1 MAFEPGDV
9 VFLKSG
15 GSPMTVAAVG
25 GDSVDC
31 LWLGE
36 EGDLF
41 REAIPTV
48 ALMIAADSAD
58 EEDHDEDNHDEDD
71 EDKSARD
78 EADLEQADEDEVK
91 PAKSKRKTG

>member
-58 EEDHDEDNHDEDD
+58 EEDHDED
-71 EDKSARD
+71 KSARD
-78 EADLEQADEDEVK
+78 EADLEQADDEVK

>member
-15 GSPMTVAAVG
+15 GSAMTVAAVG

-41 REAIPTV
+41 RETSRP
-48 ALMIAADSAD
+48 S
-58 EEDHDEDNHDEDD
+58 
-71 EDKSARD
+71 R
-78 EADLEQADEDEVK
+78 
-91 PAKSKRKTG
+91 

>member
-15 GSPMTVAAVG
+15 GSAMTVAAVG

-41 REAIPTV
+41 RETIPAVT
-48 ALMIAADSAD
+48 LMIAADPAE
-58 EEDHDEDNHDEDD
+58 EEDHDEDDED
-71 EDKSARD
+71 ESARN
-78 EADLEQADEDEVK
+78 EADLEEAAEDEVK

>member
-15 GSPMTVAAVG
+15 GSPMTAAAVG

-48 ALMIAADSAD
+48 AL
-58 EEDHDEDNHDEDD
+58 
-71 EDKSARD
+71 R
-78 EADLEQADEDEVK
+78 
-91 PAKSKRKTG
+91 

>member
-1 MAFEPGDV
+1 
-9 VFLKSG
+9 
-15 GSPMTVAAVG
+15 MTVAAVG

-58 EEDHDEDNHDEDD
+58 EEDHDEDD